1 MYLVFYFIIVY
12 LCQNA
17 KNEMKETAQY
27 YFKQLSEATE
37 IDATLDIR
45 SAYAEL
51 YRILNEMMNE
61 ITERTGLVFSGPF
74 ARLTYLVREYGVN
87 HDLYR
92 QINSFRSL
100 CKNLQGADEA
110 QMKVHFLY
118 DAKSLAEFISAVT
131 GISIPQSLED
141 ALPRTVKK
149 WKAHISPTSY
159 IRVCVEEWD
168 DNIIVA
174 SADNED
180 EGIMRINYTA
190 SNHFGDWSYIRGL
203 LHKGAQ
209 LNIVRPIK
217 INDEYHA
224 ELIIFE
230 PDYLIDISSIA
241 GCFKEYGVTPFTYLL
256 NRFKKSPN
264 SQAILIGNFAGQ
276 MLDEE
281 LNNPHATSY
290 KDSVTT
296 FFRSNSLSL
305 VTCQDLNAKEPF
317 HKEAQNQQNNIRSI
331 IDRAQKT
338 DHCFELD
345 KLVVE
350 PSFFC
355 EMLGIQGRMDLLHTE
370 YKVLLEQK
378 SGKRAFATNAHLEPH
393 YVQMLLY
400 LALLHYNFGIYNEEV
415 SCYLMYSKYSDG
427 LLKEGPSPELLFKA
441 LKLRNEVVWN
451 EYHLGNGG
459 IRMMETLTPERINV
473 NGLKSK
479 YYMDWILPGI
489 KNTLDTIQSASK
501 LEREYFFRMFTFMHR
516 EHILGKVGN
525 SRKEANGLASVW
537 NCTLEEKKLAGA
549 ILDGLTIDEDSLQP
563 SSPTMVWH
571 TPDTDDDYLPNFREA
586 DSVILYKYKKGET
599 PDARKGI
606 VYRGSIE
613 CMTGNDIVVTLRSA
627 QRNMSPFHKEED
639 VLWAMEHDFMETSSS
654 SVNRGLFAFLSA
666 EKDRRDLLLAQ
677 RSPRRDESLTLKGDY
692 GNFNDLVLRAKQAQ
706 DYFIVIGPPGTG
718 KTSFGMLNILKE
730 TLLDEGSSV
739 LLMSFTNRAV
749 DEICSKLVKEGI
761 DFVRIGRENLCS
773 EAYRPYMLENKIAEC
788 ANADEIKKVLV
799 TTRVVVG
806 TTASLSGKLDIFNLR
821 SFSLAIIDEASQ
833 ILEPQ
838 ILPLLSARHDE
849 GNGIRKFVMI
859 GDHKQLTAVVQ
870 QSAEESVVEEEI
882 LHDIHL
888 YNCRNS
894 LFERLL
900 SLQDADSSPFVYRL
914 TRQGR
919 MHQDVAMFSS
929 ISFYENKLLTV
940 PLEHQEAEIS
950 FPEHDDKGMEQLLS
964 THRVAFIPVER
975 PEHSPSCKVNI
986 PEAKVIA
993 SIVYA
998 AWNLYLKNN
1007 RTFVTDDSVGVI
1019 VPYRN
1024 QISVIRKEI
1033 DKYGIPELHDITI
1046 DTVERYQGSERDIII
1061 YGFTVQREYQLSFL
1075 TNNVFEENGQIID
1088 RKLNVA
1094 LTRAKE
1100 HNIIVGNPNLL
1111 NRNKVF
1117 RHLINWI
1124 EDKM

>member
-1 MYLVFYFIIVY
+1 M
-12 LCQNA
+12 Q
-17 KNEMKETAQY
+17 ETAQY
-27 YFKQLSEATE
+27 YFKQLGEA
-37 IDATLDIR
+37 IDQEANRDLPMSVR
-45 SAYAEL
+45 YAEL

-74 ARLTYLVREYGVN
+74 ARLTYLVREYGVD

-100 CKNLQGADEA
+100 CKDLQNADEE
-110 QMKVHFLY
+110 QMKIHFLY
-118 DAKSLAEFISAVT
+118 DAKSLADFIASVT
-131 GISIPQSLED
+131 GIGTPPSLSD
-141 ALPRTVKK
+141 ALPRTVKR
-149 WKAHISPTSY
+149 WKANIAPTSY
-159 IRVCVEEWD
+159 MRVCVEDWND
-168 DNIIVA
+168 DIITA
-174 SADNED
+174 SADNAE
-180 EGIMRINYTA
+180 EGTIRINYTA
-190 SNHFGDWSYIRGL
+190 KNHLGDWSYIRGL
-203 LHKGAQ
+203 IKKGTQ
-209 LNIVRPIK
+209 LNIVRPIQK
-217 INDEYHA
+217 GDEYYP

-230 PDYLIDISSIA
+230 PDYLIDISAIA
-241 GCFKEYGVTPFTYLL
+241 NCFKEYGVTPFTYLL
-256 NRFKKSPN
+256 NRFKKAAN
-264 SQAILIGNFAGQ
+264 TKAILIGNIAGQ

-281 LNNPHATSY
+281 LNTPRATSY
-290 KDSVTT
+290 KDSALT
-296 FFRSNSLSL
+296 FFRNNSLSI
-305 VTCQDLNAKEPF
+305 VTCSDMDASFHSDAKLQQD
-317 HKEAQNQQNNIRSI
+317 NIRNI
-331 IDRAQKT
+331 IERAQSN

-378 SGKRAFATNAHLEPH
+378 SGNRAFRTNAHQEPH

-400 LALLHYNFGIYNEEV
+400 LALLHYSFGIYNEEV
-415 SCYLMYSKYSDG
+415 SCYLMYSKFPDG
-427 LLKEGPSPELLFKA
+427 LMKEGPSPELLFKA

-459 IRMMETLTPERINV
+459 IRMMETLTADRINV
-473 NGLKSK
+473 NNIKSDF
-479 YYMDWILPGI
+479 YLRYLLPDI
-489 KNTLDTIQSASK
+489 NNTLATIKSASA

-549 ILDGLTIDEDSLQP
+549 ILDGLTIDEDSLQE
-563 SSPTMVWH
+563 SSPTIIWH
-571 TPDTDDDYLPNFREA
+571 TPETDDDYLPNFREA
-586 DSVILYKYKKGET
+586 DSVILYKYAKGSV

-613 CMTGNDIVVTLRSA
+613 HMTGNDIIVTLRSA
-627 QRNMSPFHKEED
+627 QRNISPFRKD
-639 VLWAMEHDFMETSSS
+639 DDTLWAMEHDFMETSSNS
-654 SVNRGLFAFLSA
+654 INRGLFAFLEA
-666 EKDRRDLLLAQ
+666 EKDRRDLILAQ
-677 RSPRRDESLTLKGDY
+677 RPPLRDESQTLIGDY
-692 GNFNDLVLRAKQAQ
+692 GSFNDLVLRAKQAQ

-730 TLLDEGSSV
+730 TLLEKDSSV
-739 LLMSFTNRAV
+739 LIMSFTNRAV

-761 DFVRIGRENLCS
+761 DFVRIGRESICA
-773 EAYRPYMLENKIAEC
+773 EPYRPYMLENKMANC
-788 ANADEIKKVLV
+788 ANADAIRDILV
-799 TTRVVVG
+799 STRVIVG
-806 TTASLSGKLDIFNLR
+806 TTASLSGKIDLFSLR

-838 ILPLLSARHDE
+838 ILPLLSARHNN

-870 QSAEESVVEEEI
+870 QSPEESRVDEAI
-882 LHDIHL
+882 LRDIHL
-888 YNCRNS
+888 YDCRNS

-900 SLQDADSSPFVYRL
+900 SLQDTDTSPFVYRL

-919 MHQDVAMFSS
+919 MHQQVASFPN

-940 PLEHQEAEIS
+940 PLEHQEAEIT
-950 FPEHDDKGMEQLLS
+950 FPCHDDDGMELLLS
-964 THRVAFIPVER
+964 THRVAFIPVAR
-975 PEHSPSCKVNI
+975 PDHSPSCKVNI

-993 SIVYA
+993 SIVHA
-998 AWNLYLKNN
+998 AWNLYHKNN
-1007 RTFVTDDSVGVI
+1007 RPFMAEESVGVI

-1033 DKYGIPELHDITI
+1033 DKLNIPELHDITI

-1061 YGFTVQREYQLSFL
+1061 YGFTIQREYQMSFL
-1075 TNNVFEENGQIID
+1075 TSNVFEEKGRIID

-1100 HNIIVGNPNLL
+1100 HNIIVGNPDLL

-1117 RHLINWI
+1117 SELIK
-1124 EDKM
+1124 EFKLEQG